1 MSTRQL
7 TLVMTF
13 KNTAGDNTNISLK
26 GIRSNLTEAEINTAM
41 DAILNKNAFY
51 STGGD
56 LVSKVKD
63 ESRIVAMSF
72 CEPRSW

>member
-13 KNTAGDNTNISLK
+13 KNAAGANTNISLK
-26 GIRSNLTEAEINTAM
+26 GIRNNLSEAEINTAM
-41 DAILNKNAFY
+41 DAILAKNAFY

-56 LVSKVKD
+56 LVSKVKAD
-63 ESRIVAMSF
+63 IVDTNTASF
-72 CEPRSW
+72 DLA

>member
-13 KNTAGDNTNISLK
+13 KNTAGSNTNISLK
-26 GIRSNLTEAEINTAM
+26 GIRDNLSETEINAAM
-41 DAILNKNAFY
+41 DAILTNNAFY

-56 LVSKVKD
+56 LVSKVKAD
-63 ESRIVAMSF
+63 IVDTNTSSF
-72 CEPRSW
+72 QLA

>member
-41 DAILNKNAFY
+41 DAIIANNAFY

-56 LVSKVKD
+56 LVSKVKAD
-63 ESRIVAMSF
+63 IVDTNTSSF
-72 CEPRSW
+72 QYA